1 MKSFPSKEV
10 CKSAPE
16 CIFLIHFFN
25 WGFPELIHFPL
36 HKAVQWGADGRPF
49 HFLFYTGKQSYYSL
63 MHVSTAVQLEQRAA
77 LSVKLSSPSNPQ
89 LFLTCSLPA
98 SRTLGS
104 YPIQTEWV
112 ERRRRR
118 SLEEQWSQ
126 ILFSTQ
132 RCEGRGG
139 RIEGGE
145 ASRRSE
151 VVQLNMRISGG
162 NLLQRWRLIFTFGF
176 MLNLL
181 SSSFMCHTEGL
192 SVYHEFTKHSTNSSF
207 YLCFYAIAM
216 SLFLYLQSEWMNEWM
231 PRHETC
237 NSRAVIYDL
246 IG

>member
-1 MKSFPSKEV
+1 MGSRRAALSLPV
-10 CKSAPE
+10 
-16 CIFLIHFFN
+16 
-25 WGFPELIHFPL
+25 L
-36 HKAVQWGADGRPF
+36 HWQAVLLLPHACEYG
-49 HFLFYTGKQSYYSL
+49 
-63 MHVSTAVQLEQRAA
+63 STAGAA
-77 LSVKLSSPSNPQ
+77 LSVKPSSPSNPQ

-112 ERRRRR
+112 ERRRCR
-118 SLEEQWSQ
+118 SLEEQRSQ

-162 NLLQRWRLIFTFGF
+162 NLLQRWRLIFTCLDSCWTF
-176 MLNLL
+176 LR
-181 SSSFMCHTEGL
+181 SSFICHTEGL

-207 YLCFYAIAM
+207 YLCFYGISL
-216 SLFLYLQSEWMNEWM
+216 SLFLYLQSEVRTNPQSAARLPVLLVAEDIFYSPAWM
-231 PRHETC
+231 
-237 NSRAVIYDL
+237 
-246 IG
+246 